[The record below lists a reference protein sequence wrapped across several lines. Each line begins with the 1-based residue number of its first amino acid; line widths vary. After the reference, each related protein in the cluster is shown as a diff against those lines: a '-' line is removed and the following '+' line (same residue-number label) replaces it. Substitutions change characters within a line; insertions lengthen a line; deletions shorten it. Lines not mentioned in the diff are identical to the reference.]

1 MGLVNSAPTFAE
13 AKQSSLTL
21 SLSSN
26 SLSVELTPHAEGTF
40 GKSNSSTIRVRTD
53 NFTGYNLI
61 IKSDGDTALSNGA
74 GGEIDSIESAVSES
88 TYSTSGTYNNTW
100 GYRPSQYM
108 TGLNATPTVVENNSF
123 LPVPGSLGDTIDITD
138 AANSID
144 NTYTLDFGAR
154 VDYDTLPGVY
164 TNSLTIIALAN
175 DVVYNINYDKNTAG
189 TVNDMPTPN
198 PQIVEIE
205 GGTATAQSVAIL
217 SDTTPTRDDYT
228 FSGWCD
234 VATTVD
240 SNTGDHTCSGN
251 TYAAGDEYGVDQ
263 TVDGSNIR
271 LYAIWTRSVYYVTL
285 DRNCYTT
292 ATGSTFTTVTIG
304 DTALGEI
311 QAPTCADIIS
321 NRTVSNFNT
330 NGRGADGAT
339 VTFPSSGN
347 CTAANNCASSRTT
360 TFTFNG
366 WHETSD
372 TGTLVASTGTTPQL
386 QPSVSGYTDSS
397 SRWIRDSDAA
407 LHAGWTI
414 STGAFSQ
421 VTLPTITKSGY
432 VCEWQKVN
440 DASVVYESGA
450 TVVPGDNLALQGAC
464 YKNMQNIATSDLD
477 SMMPDELDVATLN
490 DSRDGNRYRVI
501 KIGGRYWMA
510 ENLSLGG
517 ENAMLLTEEDTNLND
532 GLVHYAL
539 PASSNTGFSSET
551 AQKVYN
557 AGKGPCSSA
566 QPCGGYYSFAAAT
579 AGTNPS
585 TERATSDI
593 CPRGWRL
600 PSLVESNHLGS
611 VLHEQGISLDWP
623 EYFNGALSGYY
634 SGDSFVD
641 GGVEGYLWTAFPH
654 GGSTADTLSF
664 VEDQQQGSVVDYSK
678 ARGQAIRCIK
688 DITPTMQ
695 DQTVSSL
702 AAAMPNE
709 GDKATFKDDR
719 DNKKYEITKIN
730 GDYWMT
736 QNLRFT
742 GTSLDPSTSNVASAT
757 TITYGNLTSGVSY
770 DEARIHTGVDDNGDP
785 TVWYNYAAASAMT
798 VTGTFN
804 DAYAAYDICPAGW
817 RLPTTRETSG
827 LRSYASV
834 FNPVTG
840 GYYDGTLKYPN
851 LGSWWLSTT
860 SPNVTSRYGL
870 NWNGSDLWANYESRG
885 FGFYVRCIKNVP
897 TMQSQTASSLAA
909 ALPNEGDSAVYRDAR
924 DNKEYEVTKID
935 NQYWMT
941 QNLRFTGT
949 NLDPATSNVASNT
962 TIAYGDLTSGSS
974 YSDPRIHEGVDSN
987 GDPTVWYNYA
997 AASAGTITGDSNDT
1011 DAIYDICPAGWRL
1024 PTAGEISRATSY
1036 VNAFNPVAGGYYY
1049 SGLSNLDEGHW
1060 WSSFAPSA
1068 TGRNILNWN
1077 GSILNTGYGASR
1089 LSGFYVRCVK
1099 STPFMQAQTALSLA
1113 ADMPNEGD
1121 SAVYRDARDNKEYE
1135 VTKIGNQYWMTQNLR
1150 FTGTNLDPATSNVAS
1165 NTTITYGELAGHEL
1179 IVFDEARIHEG
1190 VDDNGDPTVWYNF
1203 AAASA
1208 MTVTSDGGEIESKN
1222 AMYDICPAG
1231 WRLPYRNE
1239 MSDIT
1244 SYVDAFKPVAGGYFY
1259 SDLEAPEYSGGWW
1272 ASTGAGGTG
1281 ADPEQGYWLEWYTDD
1296 QNLTVYRDTRLYG
1309 FYVRCVKDI
1318 TPTMQEQTV
1327 SSLATVIPS
1336 GGYTAIFSDSRD
1348 GNKYEVAGRNGVYW
1362 MTQNLRFTGT
1372 NLDPATSNVASATTI
1387 TYGDLTSGDSYDEAR
1402 IHTGVDDNG
1411 DPAVWYN
1418 FAAAS
1423 AMTVTGSSNNTD
1435 ATYDICPAGWRLP
1448 TQSELSSLSFY
1459 RDHVLHS
1466 QFGGYYNNGMLVDA
1480 GYDYLWSAT
1489 AFDATDRHNLYLPPE
1504 SYLYSIGQSN
1514 RGNGLYVRCFKTS

>member
-40 GKSNSSTIRVRTD
+40 GKSNAATIRVRTD
-53 NFTGYNLI
+53 NYSGYSLYIATDGTTDLTNGTGGSIGSLEGDGADEETFSTD
-61 IKSDGDTALSNGA
+61 SD
-74 GGEIDSIESAVSES
+74 
-88 TYSTSGTYNNTW
+88 YNNTW
-100 GYRPSQYM
+100 GYRPSQIVS
-108 TGLNATPTVVENNSF
+108 TSGGVSSVIPNTNF
-123 LPVPGSLGDTIDITD
+123 LPAPGSAGDVIDITTG
-138 AANSID
+138 ANSTID
-144 NTYTLDFGAR
+144 RTYTLDFGVK
-154 VDYDTLPGVY
+154 VDYDTLPGIY

-205 GGTATAQSVAIL
+205 GGTTTAQSVAIL
-217 SDTTPTRDDYT
+217 SDATPTRDDYT

-240 SNTGDHTCSGN
+240 SNTGDYICSGN

-311 QAPTCADIIS
+311 QAPTCADVIS
-321 NRTVSNFNT
+321 NRTISNFNT

-347 CTAANNCASSRTT
+347 CTAANNCVSSSATT
-360 TFTFNG
+360 YTFDG
-366 WHETSD
+366 WHETSG

-397 SRWIRDSDAA
+397 SRWIRDSDAV

-450 TVVPGDNLALQGAC
+450 TVVPSDNIALQGAC

-557 AGKGPCSSA
+557 AGKGPCSST

-585 TERATSDI
+585 NDRATSDI

-600 PSLVESNHLGS
+600 PSLVESDYLGR

-654 GGSTADTLSF
+654 GSSTADTLSF

-742 GTSLDPSTSNVASAT
+742 GTNLDPATSNVASAT

-770 DEARIHTGVDDNGDP
+770 DEARIHTGMDDNGDP

-798 VTGTFN
+798 VTG
-804 DAYAAYDICPAGW
+804 
-817 RLPTTRETSG
+817 
-827 LRSYASV
+827 
-834 FNPVTG
+834 
-840 GYYDGTLKYPN
+840 YP
-851 LGSWWLSTT
+851 
-860 SPNVTSRYGL
+860 
-870 NWNGSDLWANYESRG
+870 
-885 FGFYVRCIKNVP
+885 
-897 TMQSQTASSLAA
+897 
-909 ALPNEGDSAVYRDAR
+909 
-924 DNKEYEVTKID
+924 
-935 NQYWMT
+935 
-941 QNLRFTGT
+941 
-949 NLDPATSNVASNT
+949 
-962 TIAYGDLTSGSS
+962 
-974 YSDPRIHEGVDSN
+974 
-987 GDPTVWYNYA
+987 
-997 AASAGTITGDSNDT
+997 NDT

-1024 PTAGEISRATSY
+1024 PTSNEFNGITSY
-1036 VNAFNPVAGGYYY
+1036 GDIFNPVSGGAYNNGTLSD
-1049 SGLSNLDEGHW
+1049 SGHGYW
-1060 WSSFAPSA
+1060 WSTTAFSISNRYRLF
-1068 TGRNILNWN
+1068 WN
-1077 GSILNTGYGASR
+1077 GSILGTNNSSGGR
-1089 LSGFYVRCVK
+1089 FSGFYVRCIK
-1099 STPFMQAQTALSLA
+1099 YKTMQDQTVSSLA
-1113 ADMPNEGD
+1113 AAMPNEGD
-1121 SAVYRDARDNKEYE
+1121 S
-1135 VTKIGNQYWMTQNLR
+1135 TILR
-1150 FTGTNLDPATSNVAS
+1150 
-1165 NTTITYGELAGHEL
+1165 
-1179 IVFDEARIHEG
+1179 
-1190 VDDNGDPTVWYNF
+1190 
-1203 AAASA
+1203 
-1208 MTVTSDGGEIESKN
+1208 
-1222 AMYDICPAG
+1222 
-1231 WRLPYRNE
+1231 
-1239 MSDIT
+1239 
-1244 SYVDAFKPVAGGYFY
+1244 
-1259 SDLEAPEYSGGWW
+1259 
-1272 ASTGAGGTG
+1272 
-1281 ADPEQGYWLEWYTDD
+1281 
-1296 QNLTVYRDTRLYG
+1296 
-1309 FYVRCVKDI
+1309 
-1318 TPTMQEQTV
+1318 
-1327 SSLATVIPS
+1327 
-1336 GGYTAIFSDSRD
+1336 DSRD
-1348 GNKYEVAGRNGVYW
+1348 GKMYIVGKLADGNYW
-1362 MTQNLRFTGT
+1362 MLQNLDHDIKTDGSVIYDNTTTDIGWNGSGYSSASWSPSAATYPTGT
-1372 NLDPATSNVASATTI
+1372 TTWNGSNT
-1387 TYGDLTSGDSYDEAR
+1387 
-1402 IHTGVDDNG
+1402 N
-1411 DPAVWYN
+1411 
-1418 FAAAS
+1418 
-1423 AMTVTGSSNNTD
+1423 
-1435 ATYDICPAGWRLP
+1435 
-1448 TQSELSSLSFY
+1448 
-1459 RDHVLHS
+1459 
-1466 QFGGYYNNGMLVDA
+1466 
-1480 GYDYLWSAT
+1480 
-1489 AFDATDRHNLYLPPE
+1489 PE
-1504 SYLYSIGQSN
+1504 SYDPGEQYWSGTLRDNTPVSTGSPYYHLGNYYNWTAAVAMNDSSSYKGPETDVNQSICPSGWTLPKVSNILYNAPSGSFRYLVSQYGWSDDKMTDPYIWDSPIKLPLAGNWHGSLAEIGDFGNYWSPVVEEN
-1514 RGNGLYVRCFKTS
+1514 LGNFASGLKLFYYGGSVDPDYTLISRGSGYSVRCVAR